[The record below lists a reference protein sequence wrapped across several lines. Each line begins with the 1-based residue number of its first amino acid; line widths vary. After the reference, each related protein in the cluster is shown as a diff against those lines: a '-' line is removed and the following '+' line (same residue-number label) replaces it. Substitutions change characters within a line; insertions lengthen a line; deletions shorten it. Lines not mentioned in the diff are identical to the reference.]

1 MSLSLANVRRAID
14 TEGGGRRPC
23 LLLTVNGIPT
33 FIYAPGGHPPRGCA
47 RGYAL
52 IHLPGLEDLLPL
64 IPLPERREEPFAHGA
79 ELLRGHTDDP
89 AVMWYAREFF
99 ALRDNDALGVE
110 PFRAGPPL
118 SHPPGYAPVTSA

>member
-1 MSLSLANVRRAID
+1 LPITRPWSIYEPVPSKRPPGNRY
-14 TEGGGRRPC
+14 GGR
-23 LLLTVNGIPT
+23 GPT
-33 FIYAPGGHPPRGCA
+33 ALPPPN